1 MAQWRR
7 PAWSRPV
14 LSLVAA
20 FLLGC
25 VPPAT
30 GSGPGGG
37 FGSGGGAGGGGIYL
51 TSSGAETVLP
61 AAIDRAANATR
72 QAFDQLKIREATP
85 PGQGSDPA
93 QMQEIDGN
101 AGDRDVR
108 VILEFEEKR
117 STRVQVVARRSST
130 DWDKD
135 YARTVLG
142 KIVANTR

>member
-1 MAQWRR
+1 MARVSTRGWWRAVSSLL
-7 PAWSRPV
+7 PA
-14 LSLVAA
+14 L
-20 FLLGC
+20 LLGC

-51 TSSGAETVLP
+51 TSSGAETVIP
-61 AAIDRAANATR
+61 AALDRAASATR

-85 PGQGSDPA
+85 VGQGSDPA
-93 QMQEIDGN
+93 QLQEIDGT

-108 VILEFEEKR
+108 VTLGFEERR
-117 STRVQVVARRSST
+117 STRVQVVARRSTT

-142 KIVANTR
+142 KIVANIR

>member
-1 MAQWRR
+1 MAQLSKPGWWR
-7 PAWSRPV
+7 AV
-14 LSLVAA
+14 LSLLPAL
-20 FLLGC
+20 LLGC

-37 FGSGGGAGGGGIYL
+37 FGSGGAAGGGGIYL
-51 TSSGAETVLP
+51 TSSGAETVIP
-61 AAIDRAANATR
+61 AAIDRAASATR

-85 PGQGSDPA
+85 AGQGSDPA
-93 QMQEIDGN
+93 QMQEIDGT

-108 VILEFEEKR
+108 VTLEFEEKH